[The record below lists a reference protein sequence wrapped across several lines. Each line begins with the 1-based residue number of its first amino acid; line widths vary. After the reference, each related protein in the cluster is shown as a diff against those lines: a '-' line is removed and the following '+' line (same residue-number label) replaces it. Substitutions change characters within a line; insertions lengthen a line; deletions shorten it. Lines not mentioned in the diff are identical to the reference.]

1 MSKLKNYNLGL
12 FLTHGMSLRAWDNVG
27 ILSREIEP
35 YNILA
40 DYFNK
45 IYIFTYGDKKELDYQ
60 HHLASNIEII
70 YKKAKLGYKPYSFF
84 LPFFNWNIIKK
95 CHFLKTNQIRG
106 AQSALLS
113 KILNPRAR
121 LIVRTGY
128 SWSLFTRN
136 AGKQSKLIEQFEKI
150 IYNYCDAGFVTSK
163 KEKNYL
169 KERYGLKN
177 GKIAL
182 LPNYINTELFRP
194 NAKVSKYENR
204 VIFVGRLDKQ
214 KNLFNLIR
222 SLGQTH
228 ITLDIVGDG
237 PLKEELKKLCG
248 KLNITI
254 NFLGTFP
261 NNGLPNILNR
271 YRIFVQPSLFEGLP
285 KALMEAMSCG
295 LACTATDVDGNR
307 ELIQDNITGL
317 LSKTDASS
325 LNKPIVRLMNDT
337 QLQNKLGQNGRQ
349 FIIDNYSIQSQ
360 IKNEI
365 AVYAKLIG

>member
-1 MSKLKNYNLGL
+1 M
-12 FLTHGMSLRAWDNVG
+12 
-27 ILSREIEP
+27 
-35 YNILA
+35 
-40 DYFNK
+40 
-45 IYIFTYGDKKELDYQ
+45 
-60 HHLASNIEII
+60 
-70 YKKAKLGYKPYSFF
+70 
-84 LPFFNWNIIKK
+84 
-95 CHFLKTNQIRG
+95 RG

-113 KILNPRAR
+113 RMLNPKAR

-128 SWSLFTRN
+128 SQSLNALN
-136 AGKQSKLIEQFEKI
+136 AGKRSKLIEQFERV

-163 KEKNYL
+163 KQKNYL
-169 KERYGLKN
+169 QERYGLKN
-177 GKIAL
+177 GKMAL

-194 NAKVSKYENR
+194 YAKVSKYKNR
-204 VIFVGRLDKQ
+204 IIFVGRLDKE

-237 PLKEELKKLCG
+237 PLKEELTKLCG

-365 AVYAKLIG
+365 AVYEKLIG